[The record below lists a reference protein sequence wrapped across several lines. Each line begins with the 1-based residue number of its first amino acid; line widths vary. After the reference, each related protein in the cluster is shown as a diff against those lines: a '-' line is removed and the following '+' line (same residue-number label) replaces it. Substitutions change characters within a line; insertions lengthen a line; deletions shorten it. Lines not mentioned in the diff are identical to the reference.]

1 MKRILFFIVVFIAG
15 FEVTYSQVSLTNAA
29 PTATINFSS
38 SMQATVGSGPFTGDG
53 FSPTP
58 VAGRLNSN
66 AWETTGWVDGNL
78 AFGGAMTNPAHGR
91 GAVAGGVITEGIYA
105 YTDNPGSAANPALM
119 IQPGDVNF
127 APGSITLKIKN
138 NGTSNMTQLE
148 VSYNLF
154 VRNDEPRSNSFNFSH
169 SPDNVTFEQEPLL
182 NYVSPDVADT
192 FQWVAVDVN
201 PSRNIFINGI
211 NIAPGAFYYIRWTC
225 EDVSGTGARDEF
237 GLDDIILT
245 ASYGAPAPEI
255 TVKANGLT
263 ILAGDMTPQTGD
275 FTRLPD
281 AFTGGSS
288 VSVTYEIINLGG
300 APLTISGV
308 TITGST
314 DFSFNPAPPVGTVPG
329 VSGGAASFLP
339 LKITFA
345 PTSAGL
351 KSAIISIAN
360 NDSNENPYTFKI
372 ESTGI
377 NAVPDISV
385 SGATSPN
392 NGPIFTGDN
401 FAQTSNS
408 TLFPGQIVGSPG
420 VTQIFSIKNTG
431 VSPSKLILTGPAPY
445 ITITGANP
453 GDFTLVTSPSSPN
466 IFGNFTKTFSIKFA
480 PTASGIRTAVVTILN
495 NDPYVDIAG
504 NDESVYTFLIQGNG
518 IAPEMDL
525 FGNTQPIASG
535 SVVPSFS
542 NYTFF
547 DYVNVATGT
556 IDRVFTIQN
565 NGSAPLTVGTVSI
578 SGSSDFTVLTNPAA
592 SVAIAGATTFSIRFD
607 PSSPGLKTATVSI
620 VNNDFNENPYTFA
633 ISGYGVDYVPCA
645 LGIPEKIQEKN
656 FEPPVDWTLVITGSA
671 APAGGIGYAVSGDN
685 GTTPKFLGTKGLQS
699 TGNTSILKFAA
710 ANTSDYKNVDLTFKL
725 GSFANGVSEGSDVDD
740 KVVIAVSSDGV
751 TWSDEL
757 VITGN
762 NNAKWA
768 FSAAGVAASIYDGD
782 NTPATFSPPTGGFLN
797 SQGYANILLS
807 GLPQVSGLLIRI
819 TLVNNNINEIWAID
833 NILLSGRK
841 ESFSTWNG
849 STWIGGTP
857 TSSIKAI
864 IDGNYNTSS
873 GNLQACKCEIKPTR
887 IVTIQSGAFFNIQS
901 DFRNDG
907 IITIEDGGS
916 LVQKNDFAV
925 NGGILNVKRYTTPM
939 SRYDYTYWSSPVQSQ
954 TLFNLTP
961 LTLSDKFFQ
970 YDSPNFGWQNIP
982 GSTIMLPGKGYIARA
997 PQTFDVV
1004 TMAPYLNGVFTGITN
1019 NGIIQADIYTGAW
1032 NLLGNPYPSAI
1043 DANAFVTNVDNVGK
1057 VAGTLYFWTHNSP
1070 LANYVYDND
1079 DYAAYNATG
1088 GMGTKA
1094 PNLGVNNSIPNGSIA
1109 SGQGFM
1115 VRGTATGKA
1124 TFTNAMRRTTGNTQ
1138 FFRLAN
1144 PVTAATENPTII
1156 EKSRIWLDISNEQ
1169 GAFKQTLIGYV
1180 DGATNDYDNAFD
1192 GELLGG
1198 NTISIYSILGD
1209 QLLSIQGRAVPF
1221 NTTDKVPL
1229 GYKSEID
1236 GGFTISIEA
1245 TDGVFVDQE
1254 IYLEDKLLNIVYD
1267 LKAAPYNFQT
1277 VAGTFDDRFE
1287 LRYSSNTLAVPDYTS
1302 VGNLLVAVDHNN
1314 INVRSDIADIA
1325 TITVYDLLGRV
1336 ILNATNVNNL
1346 SHTFENVQV
1355 GNQALIVAVKLSNG
1369 KTINKKIIL

>member
-15 FEVTYSQVSLTNAA
+15 FEVTYSQVSLTNVA
-29 PTATINFSS
+29 PTTTINFSN

-91 GAVAGGVITEGIYA
+91 GPVAGGVITEGIYA

-119 IQPGDVNF
+119 IQPGNANF

-169 SPDNVTFEQEPLL
+169 SPDNVTFEQESLL
-182 NYVSPDVADT
+182 DYVSPDVPDT
-192 FQWVAVDVN
+192 FQWVAIDTN

-225 EDVSGTGARDEF
+225 EDVSGTGNRDEF

-275 FTRLPD
+275 FTKLPD

-288 VSVTYEIINLGG
+288 VSVTYEIVNLGG
-300 APLTISGV
+300 APLSISGV

-314 DFSFNPAPPVGTVPG
+314 DFAFNGAPPVGTVPG
-329 VSGGAASFLP
+329 VSGGSSSFLP

-360 NDSNENPYTFKI
+360 NDSNENPYNFKI

-377 NAVPDISV
+377 TAVPDISV

-392 NGPIFTGDN
+392 NGPIFTTDN

-420 VTQIFSIKNTG
+420 VTQIFAIKNTG

-453 GDFTLVTSPSSPN
+453 GDFTLVTSPASPN

-480 PTASGIRTAVVTILN
+480 PTASGIRTAIVTILS

-547 DYVNVATGT
+547 DYVNVLTGT

-565 NGSAPLTVGTVSI
+565 NGSAPLTVGAVSI

-592 SVAIAGATTFSIRFD
+592 NVAIAGATTFSIRFD
-607 PSSPGLKTATVSI
+607 PSSSGLKTATVSI

-645 LGIPEKIQEKN
+645 LGIAETIKFKD
-656 FEPPVDWTLVITGSA
+656 FETAPDWTLNITGA
-671 APAGGIGYAVSGDN
+671 AVLTGGNAFAVSGDSGN
-685 GTTPKFLGTKGLQS
+685 TPKFIGTKSVQS
-699 TGNTSILKFAA
+699 TNSTSVLKFASV
-710 ANTSDYKNVDLTFKL
+710 NTIDYKNVDLTFKL
-725 GSFANGVSEGSDVDD
+725 GSFAILAAEGSDASDYLLVSVSTDD
-740 KVVIAVSSDGV
+740 I
-751 TWSDEL
+751 TWSDE
-757 VITGN
+757 IKISGN
-762 NNAKWA
+762 TNSKWT
-768 FSAAGVAASIYDGD
+768 FSAAGAAASIYDGD
-782 NTPATFSPPTGGFLN
+782 NTPSTFSPLNAGFNTATGI
-797 SQGYANILLS
+797 ANILLS
-807 GLPQVSGLLIRI
+807 GLPQVSTLFVKV
-819 TLVNNNINEIWAID
+819 TLVNSANETWAMD
-833 NILLSGRK
+833 NIILSGRK
-841 ESFSTWNG
+841 EIFSTWNG
-849 STWIGGTP
+849 SSWVGGTP
-857 TSSIKAI
+857 TSSVKAI
-864 IDGNYNTSS
+864 IDGNYSTAS
-873 GNLQACKCEIKPTR
+873 GNLQACKCEIKATR
-887 IVTIQSGAFFNIQS
+887 TVTIRSGEFFNIQS
-901 DFRNDG
+901 DFINNG

-939 SRYDYTYWSSPVQSQ
+939 SRYDYTYWSSPVQGQ

-970 YDSPNFGWQNIP
+970 YDSPSFGWQNIP
-982 GSTIMLPGKGYIARA
+982 GTTVMLPGKGYIARA
-997 PQTFDVV
+997 PQTFDTV
-1004 TMAPYLNGVFTGITN
+1004 TMQPYLNGVFTGITN
-1019 NGIIQADIYTGAW
+1019 NGIIKADIFTGAW

-1115 VRGTATGKA
+1115 VRGTATGQA
-1124 TFTNAMRRTTGNTQ
+1124 TFTNGMRRTGNNNQ
-1138 FFRLAN
+1138 FFRMAN
-1144 PVTAATENPTII
+1144 PSVAFIEEPAVI

-1180 DGATNDYDNAFD
+1180 EGATNEYDSAFD

-1209 QLLSIQGRAVPF
+1209 QLLSIQGRAAPF
-1221 NTTDKVPL
+1221 NNSDKVQL

-1236 GGFTISIEA
+1236 GGFTINIEA
-1245 TDGVFVDQE
+1245 TDGVMVDQE
-1254 IYLEDKLLNIVYD
+1254 IYLEDKLLNIVHD
-1267 LKAAPYNFQT
+1267 LKAAPYYFQT

-1287 LRYSSNTLAVPDYTS
+1287 LRYSSNTLAIPDYAS
-1302 VGNLLVAVDHNN
+1302 AGILLVATDNN
-1314 INVRSDIADIA
+1314 SINVRSDVEDIA

-1336 ILNATNVNNL
+1336 ILNAANINTL
-1346 SHTFENVQV
+1346 SHTFENVTV
-1355 GNQALIVAVKLSNG
+1355 ASQALIIAVKLSSG
-1369 KTINKKIIL
+1369 KIIYKKIIL